1 MARIRIVAVL
11 KVREW
16 HLRSMIL
23 KPCFLNLFGRNRWSV
38 GSCCSLGISITLFLL
53 LVELSL
59 LLSGGVLVLLVFR
72 HQVVHV
78 GLGLSELHLIHA
90 LTSVPVEEGLAAE
103 HGGELLRDALEQLLD
118 GSGVAHKGG
127 RHLQTS
133 WWDVAYSGFDVVG
146 DPFNE
151 VAAVLVLDI
160 EHLLINLLHG
170 HAATEHGSHSQVAA
184 VAGVTGSHHVLGIK
198 HLLGQLGHSQGTVLL
213 AASGCQGS
221 KARHEEVETGEGHH
235 VDSQLPQVSVQLAR
249 EAQAGGDTRHGGRH
263 QMVEITI
270 GRSGQPQGTEADI
283 VQGLIVNA
291 VGLVSVLNQL
301 MDRQGGIVG
310 PHHGVRHLW

>member
-72 HQVVHV
+72 HQVIHV

-118 GSGVAHKGG
+118 GGGVAHKGG
-127 RHLQTS
+127 GHLQTTGR
-133 WWDVAYSGFDVVG
+133 DVTDSGLHVVG
-146 DPFNE
+146 DPFHK

-160 EHLLINLLHG
+160 EHLLIHLLHG
-170 HAATEHGSHSQVAA
+170 HAATEHGSHCQVAA
-184 VAGVTGSHHVLGIK
+184 MAGVTSSHHVLGIK

-213 AASGCQGS
+213 AASGGQGS
-221 KARHEEVETGEGHH
+221 KAWHEEVEAGEGNH
-235 VDSQLPQVSVQLAR
+235 VDSQLSQVSVKLAG
-249 EAQAGGDTRHGGRH
+249 ETQAGGDTRHGGRH

-270 GRSGQPQGTEADI
+270 GGSGQLEGTEADVI
-283 VQGLIVNA
+283 QGLVVNA
-291 VGLVSVLNQL
+291 VGLVCVLNQL
-301 MDRQGGIVG
+301 MDRQG
-310 PHHGVRHLW
+310 

>member
-133 WWDVAYSGFDVVG
+133 WWDVAHCSFDIVG
-146 DPFNE
+146 DPFHK
-151 VAAVLVLDI
+151 VRAVLVLDV
-160 EHLLINLLHG
+160 EHLFIYFLHE
-170 HAATEHGSHSQVAA
+170 HAATEQGCYCEVAA
-184 VAGVTGSHHVLGIK
+184 MAGVAGGHHVLGIK
-198 HLLGQLGHSQGTVLL
+198 HLGCQLWHSQGTVLL
-213 AASGCQGS
+213 AATGCQRG
-221 KARHEEVETGEGHH
+221 KTWHEEVETREGHH
-235 VDSQLPQVSVQLAR
+235 VA
-249 EAQAGGDTRHGGRH
+249 H
-263 QMVEITI
+263 
-270 GRSGQPQGTEADI
+270 
-283 VQGLIVNA
+283 
-291 VGLVSVLNQL
+291 
-301 MDRQGGIVG
+301 
-310 PHHGVRHLW
+310 